1 MLETIDALREKIN
14 QNPSDWIAKIHLAEA
29 LSQQGLVEEA
39 KALYSEI
46 ASADPGGVFA
56 STASLTTEE
65 TEPIEPQTIGG
76 VSSTSMSST
85 HIFDK
90 PSPPDKPVSYGIVA
104 KPTTTGNYS
113 GYKTD
118 FHQTK
123 QIKNWQDKFK
133 QFLSNKI
140 ICQKLVLLFVG
151 TQFLT
156 ITSIIGADII
166 FKHLNNRDE
175 ITALAQAQLATTE
188 TLYRLQNKE
197 KLATE
202 NTVKTFQGGYS
213 AIYKKNKTS
222 HELIA
227 ESGNLKIE
235 NKQLYGTLNEL
246 LLKADETP
254 EKIVAHRINIDNKIY
269 IFTAK
274 ALQPK
279 NPNSPPVILLRGTAE
294 NLKNPIF
301 SDILTVSALLIFI
314 CAALGLELWLLL
326 LLSKTLSQPLKQITE
341 ATTDFTRGNR
351 SARATS
357 SGKDEIGQ
365 LAESF
370 NTLAG
375 TINATTGSLE
385 EQVRR
390 LQAEVAFQKREK
402 ERLQQG
408 MNLLLTR
415 LLVAKQGD
423 LGVKVPVESDLETS
437 GGAILRELAV
447 AINSTIDNLREIVHR
462 VHSAANQVHTSATRS
477 TQKVQA
483 LAVNARN
490 QTKTINTALN
500 AVANMGRSMQTIAS
514 ATLKAAV
521 IARQGAV
528 HSQDG
533 NKTITQTVTSIYE
546 VEEIVA
552 EASKKVRYLAES
564 SQEIYKIVFII
575 AGISEKTNLLAFNA
589 SIAAARAGEHGQVF
603 RVVASE
609 VQRLAERVSDSAK
622 EIEQLLGSI
631 QQASNEALHT
641 MDEASQ
647 SIDTGIK
654 ALVKTQETLGNLATI
669 NQNINQLLQSISAS
683 TVSQAQSSQQVNQ
696 TMQATTNLAE
706 TTTAESEAVAQTL
719 RELVVVAQALQESA
733 ARFRPDN
740 DHSR

>member
-56 STASLTTEE
+56 SASPLIAEE
-65 TEPIEPQTIGG
+65 TEPIGPQTIGAS
-76 VSSTSMSST
+76 SSTSIPST

-90 PSPPDKPVSYGIVA
+90 PSPTDKPVAYSTLREHTI
-104 KPTTTGNYS
+104 TGNYS
-113 GYKTD
+113 GQKTD
-118 FHQTK
+118 FSK
-123 QIKNWQDKFK
+123 NRQIKNWQAKF
-133 QFLSNKI
+133 
-140 ICQKLVLLFVG
+140 QKLLSEKPIFQKLIILFVG
-151 TQFLT
+151 TQILT
-156 ITSIIGADII
+156 IASIIGAETL
-166 FKHLNNRDE
+166 FKSTSHRDE
-175 ITALAQAQLATTE
+175 ITALSQAEIATTE
-188 TLYRLQNKE
+188 IIYRLQNQE
-197 KLATE
+197 RIATE
-202 NTVKTFQGGYS
+202 KTVKTFKGGYS
-213 AIYKKNKTS
+213 AIFRKNKTTF
-222 HELIA
+222 ELIA
-227 ESGNLKIE
+227 ESGNIE
-235 NKQLYGTLNEL
+235 IKNREFYGSLNEL
-246 LLKADETP
+246 LSKAGETP
-254 EKIVAHRINIDNKIY
+254 EKIVARRINLDHKIY
-269 IFTAK
+269 TFTAK

-279 NPNSPPVILLRGTAE
+279 NPNSPAVILLRGTSE
-294 NLKNPIF
+294 NLKNPLF
-301 SDILTVSALLIFI
+301 SDFLTVTALLIFI

-351 SARATS
+351 SARATGG
-357 SGKDEIGQ
+357 GKDEIGQ

-385 EQVRR
+385 EQIRR
-390 LQAEVAFQKREK
+390 LQAEAAFQKREK

-447 AINSTIDNLREIVHR
+447 AINATIDNLREIVHQ
-462 VHSAANQVHTSATRS
+462 VHTSATQVHTSATRS

-483 LAVNARN
+483 LAVNASN

-533 NKTITQTVTSIYE
+533 NKTIAQTVTSIYQ

-552 EASKKVRYLAES
+552 QASKKVRYLAES

-603 RVVASE
+603 RVVAGE
-609 VQRLAERVSDSAK
+609 VQRLAEKVSESAK

-631 QQASNEALHT
+631 QQVSHEALQT
-641 MDEASQ
+641 MDEASE

-696 TMQATTNLAE
+696 TMQATTAIAE
-706 TTTAESEAVAQTL
+706 TTSAESEAVAQTL
-719 RELVVVAQALQESA
+719 RELVIVAQALQESA

-740 DHSR
+740 DRSR